1 MKSPQVESAAYIS
14 SDEKRRYSDL
24 LVHESRAG
32 FYVGTTYN
40 GDHGPEPGSRD
51 SGYFPTREK
60 AAAALCL
67 IVSGKLKTR
76 LEP

>member
-1 MKSPQVESAAYIS
+1 MKSPQVKSAAYIS

-24 LVHESRAG
+24 LVRKSRAG

>member
-1 MKSPQVESAAYIS
+1 MKSPQVQSAAYIS

-24 LVHESRAG
+24 LVRESRAG

-51 SGYFPTREK
+51 SSYFPTRED
-60 AAAALCL
+60 AEAALRL